1 MYAPFRWRPC
11 IVQDVAFLP
20 FARPDITEAEISA
33 VVETMR
39 SGWLTTGP
47 NAAAFEQEFLEFL
60 GADAHAV
67 AVNSATA
74 GLHLAF
80 EAIGVRPGDEVLVP
94 TWTFTSTAEAVRY
107 LGGDPVLVDVDP
119 HSLCIDLED
128 AERKV
133 TERTV
138 AIAPVHF
145 AGLGVPDG
153 ALTAFAQRHG
163 LRVVE
168 DAAHALPTVN
178 EGTLIGAHGHDATVY
193 SFYATKTMTTG
204 EGGMVV
210 TPDADLAARMRT
222 MRLHGINRD
231 VFDRYSSKKPSWHY
245 DVVAPGFKYN
255 LTDTAA
261 AMGRVQL
268 GRSREMAARRAA
280 IGARYDEAFA
290 GLPVTLPA
298 HAPEGSLHA
307 WHLYVLRLT
316 DDASICRDTFIQRMA
331 DHGVGTSVHF
341 IPLHLQPYWR
351 DTYRHAPEDFP
362 VATAQFQRCVSL
374 PIFSSMT
381 DDDVE
386 QVVGAV
392 REILG

>member
-1 MYAPFRWRPC
+1 M
-11 IVQDVAFLP
+11 AFLP
-20 FARPDITEAEISA
+20 FARPDITEAEIEA

-47 NAAAFEQEFLEFL
+47 NAAAFEKEFVEFL
-60 GADAHAV
+60 GADAHGV
-67 AVNSATA
+67 AINSATA

-80 EAIGVRPGDEVLVP
+80 EAIGVRPGTEVLVP

-119 HSLCIDLED
+119 GTLCIDLED

-133 TERTV
+133 TDRTI

-145 AGLGVPDG
+145 SGLAVPDG
-153 ALTAFAQRHG
+153 ALTGFAERHG
-163 LRVVE
+163 LKVVE
-168 DAAHALPTVN
+168 DAAHSFPTLN
-178 EGTLIGAHGHDATVY
+178 EGKLVGTHGHEATVY

-231 VFDRYSSKKPSWHY
+231 VFDRYSSTKPSWHY
-245 DVVAPGFKYN
+245 DVVAPGYKYN

-268 GRSREMAARRAA
+268 TRASEMADRRAA
-280 IGARYDEAFA
+280 IASRFDASFA
-290 GLPVTLPA
+290 DLPVTLPA
-298 HAPEGSLHA
+298 HAPEDSSHA
-307 WHLYVLRLT
+307 WHLYVMRLNP
-316 DDASICRDTFIQRMA
+316 DAPVSRDRFIELMA
-331 DHGVGTSVHF
+331 EHEVGTSVHF

-351 DTYRHAPEDFP
+351 DTYHHAPEDCP
-362 VATAQFQRCVSL
+362 VATAEFARAVSL
-374 PIFSSMT
+374 PIFSAMT
-381 DDDVE
+381 GDDVT
-386 QVVGAV
+386 QVVDAV
-392 REILG
+392 RSILE

>member
-1 MYAPFRWRPC
+1 M
-11 IVQDVAFLP
+11 AFLP
-20 FARPDITEAEISA
+20 FARPDITEAEIEA

-47 NAAAFEQEFLEFL
+47 NAAAFEKEFVEFL
-60 GADAHAV
+60 GADAHGV
-67 AVNSATA
+67 AINSATA

-80 EAIGVRPGDEVLVP
+80 EAIGVRPGTEVLVP

-119 HSLCIDLED
+119 GTLCIDLED

-133 TERTV
+133 TDRTI

-145 AGLGVPDG
+145 SGLAVPDG
-153 ALTAFAQRHG
+153 ALTGFAERHG
-163 LRVVE
+163 LKVVE
-168 DAAHALPTVN
+168 DAAHSFPTLN
-178 EGTLIGAHGHDATVY
+178 EGKLVGTHGHEATVY

-231 VFDRYSSKKPSWHY
+231 VFDRYSSTKPSWHY
-245 DVVAPGFKYN
+245 DVVAPGYKYN

-268 GRSREMAARRAA
+268 TRAREMADRRAA
-280 IGARYDEAFA
+280 IAAEFDRAFA
-290 GLPVTLPA
+290 DLPVTLPA
-298 HAPEGSLHA
+298 HAPEGSSHA
-307 WHLYVLRLT
+307 WHLYVLRL
-316 DDASICRDTFIQRMA
+316 DPGAPVARDRFIELMA
-331 DHGVGTSVHF
+331 EREVGTSVHF

-351 DTYRHAPEDFP
+351 DSYQHQPEAFP
-362 VATAQFQRCVSL
+362 VATAEFAKAVSL
-374 PIFSSMT
+374 PAFSAMT
-381 DDDVE
+381 DDDVA
-386 QVVGAV
+386 QVTAAV
-392 REILG
+392 RSILA